1 MKLLNR
7 LFKSTLI
14 LIILIIGVGYTT
26 NLEYPNSP
34 KVKYQVDAN
43 YPPFTYS
50 NQQFLYGFDIELT
63 NIIFKM
69 MDYQLVYSTDTWPKV
84 YDRLVNGEIDLAGII
99 AVTEEREKEVL
110 FSKPLFQS
118 YVTVYTKKDF
128 RNVKL
133 NDLSSLRVGVG
144 KGYYTEAILRNDFDI
159 TNYTAYDDL
168 RDAIYD
174 LLSGKIDVIFENQQ
188 IMDYLIVQEDALG
201 TIEAQ
206 IKDLYPRPH
215 AYAVSKDKPELVK
228 YINQRIDELQKNGLF
243 EETYVKYF
251 YSHSSSYN
259 ELRMKKILFIVLIPI
274 FAMLVLL
281 FVLRGYISKLKV
293 RLANKYENITEK
305 NSDLSDANLELMQ
318 QYEEI
323 QMQYEEINAQYEEIQ
338 LNNDIIYQM
347 AYTDRLTNLPNRL
360 SAADYLSGLIDEENE
375 DRPFEAGVAIY
386 LEIDHFRSINDTFG
400 HDFGDQVLVY
410 ISKELKFRYENRGFV
425 SRVGGDEFLVV
436 MKGINAENDAIPI
449 AEQLLN
455 HFNRMCTIGDHEI
468 YLSVSLGIVFLGSD
482 CKTVLDV
489 FKNTD
494 ASVYTAKQFGGSC
507 YKFYEP
513 EMIQDVLLR
522 SQLERE
528 IRQALNNEDFIV
540 YYQPIYELE
549 GSSLVGLEALI
560 RWQKE
565 DGSMVFP
572 DTFIPFAEDSGL
584 IVPLGEFV
592 ITEVCRQL
600 KEWQLM
606 DYKIVPVSIN
616 IAEKQLLSKNF
627 NETLLHFLE
636 HFDLEPDLIHLE
648 ITESHVMHN
657 LDRNV
662 RKLSKLQEMN
672 FKILIDDF
680 GTGYS
685 SLSHLI
691 HLPIDILKIDK
702 SFVWHIDTMPKETL
716 VISDIISIA
725 HRMGK
730 KVIAEGVETESQL
743 AYLKSVGCDR
753 VQGYLFS
760 KPIPADAIFNN

>member
-1 MKLLNR
+1 MKLFIRMLNSV
-7 LFKSTLI
+7 FI

-26 NLEYPNSP
+26 DLEYPNSP

-69 MDYQLVYSTDTWPKV
+69 MDYQLIYSTDAWPKV

-99 AVTEEREKEVL
+99 AITEDREKKVL

-118 YVTVYTKKDF
+118 YVTIYTKKDF
-128 RNVKL
+128 REIKL
-133 NDLSSLRVGVG
+133 SDLSSLRVGVG
-144 KGYYTEAILRNDFDI
+144 KGYYTESILRNDFEI

-174 LLSGKIDVIFENQQ
+174 LLSGQIDVIFENQQ
-188 IMDYLIVQEDALG
+188 MMDYLIVQEDVLG

-206 IKDLYPRPH
+206 IKDLYPKQH

-228 YINQRIDELQKNGLF
+228 YINQRIDEIQKNGLF

-251 YSHSSSYN
+251 NAHSSFYN
-259 ELRMKKILFIVLIPI
+259 ESKMKRILLIVLFPI
-274 FAMLVLL
+274 SGMMVLL
-281 FVLRGYISKLKV
+281 FVLRLYISKLKTK
-293 RLANKYENITEK
+293 LSSKYDNIAEEN
-305 NSDLSDANLELMQ
+305 NDLSDANIELMR

-338 LNNDIIYQM
+338 INNDIIYQM

-360 SAADYLSGLIDEENE
+360 SATDYLSGMLGDENHESQF
-375 DRPFEAGVAIY
+375 DPGVAIY
-386 LEIDHFRSINDTFG
+386 LEIDQFRRINDAFG
-400 HDFGDQVLVY
+400 HDFGDEVLVY
-410 ISKELKFRYENRGFV
+410 ISKELKFIYEKRGFI
-425 SRVGGDEFLVV
+425 SRVGGDEFLIII
-436 MKGINAENDAIPI
+436 KDINHKADAVPI

-455 HFNRMCTIGDHEI
+455 RFNRMCFIGDHEI
-468 YLSVSLGIVFLGSD
+468 YLSVSLGIVLLNKD

-494 ASVYTAKQFGGSC
+494 ASVYNAKQFGGSC
-507 YKFYEP
+507 YKFYEI
-513 EMIQDVLLR
+513 EMLQDVIFK
-522 SQLERE
+522 SQLERDL
-528 IRQALNNEDFIV
+528 RRALNNDEFYV
-540 YYQPIYELE
+540 YYQPIFELE
-549 GSSLVGLEALI
+549 GLTLVGLEALI

-565 DGSMVFP
+565 DGSMVYP
-572 DTFIPFAEDSGL
+572 DTFIPFAEETGL

-592 ITEVCRQL
+592 IAEVCRQI

-606 DYKIVPVSIN
+606 DMKVVPVSIN

-627 NETLLHFLE
+627 NETLLHYLH
-636 HFDLEPDLIHLE
+636 HFDLETNHIHIE

-657 LDRNV
+657 LERNI
-662 RKLSKLQEMN
+662 RKLTHLREEG

-702 SFVWHIDTMPKETL
+702 SFVWHIDTMPNETL
-716 VISDIISIA
+716 IISEIISMA
-725 HRMGK
+725 HRLGK

-743 AYLKSVGCDR
+743 AYLKQAGCDR

-760 KPIPADAIFNN
+760 KPVPADIVFNN